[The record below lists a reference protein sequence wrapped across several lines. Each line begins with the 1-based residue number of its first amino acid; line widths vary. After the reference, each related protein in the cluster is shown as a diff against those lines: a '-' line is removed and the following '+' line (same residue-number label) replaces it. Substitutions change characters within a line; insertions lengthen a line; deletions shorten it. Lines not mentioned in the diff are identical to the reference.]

1 METSLC
7 FFEWKNM
14 VETTMEELANKI
26 RIDIDN
32 ICGRY
37 HYYKDENV
45 LTKSQEL
52 NKEIQQLCSYFLQ
65 GNIFEVEEQE
75 YQELQQYVVQ
85 VLEDYIEAVKQQD
98 MVLMLDTLDYGLRE
112 ILNIFENA
120 ADD

>member
-1 METSLC
+1 
-7 FFEWKNM
+7 M